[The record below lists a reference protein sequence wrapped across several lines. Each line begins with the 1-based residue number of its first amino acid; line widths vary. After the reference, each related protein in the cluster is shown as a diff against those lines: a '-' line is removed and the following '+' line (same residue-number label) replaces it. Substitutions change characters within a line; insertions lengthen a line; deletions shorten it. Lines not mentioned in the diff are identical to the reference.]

1 MISSRTNNCATA
13 ELLGVNNKTLDR
25 GLPTLLHSNCLRQ
38 KARRNGQGKVDAVL
52 EYITT
57 ARSHVARQQYAYA
70 ALVEIEREIG
80 DDDDEADD
88 SPPPPL
94 SASSISVARATAAPT
109 RWWHGGGGSG
119 AKAGGGGGGGGG
131 GGTGGGTR
139 DGGCGG
145 GNGDSSESCD
155 ESDSDSDDSD
165 SDDVAEED
173 EDEQRLPARVDGA
186 AARDRM
192 SVAGREAWRMQYA
205 IMSDGGVLQLKK
217 KLTCVWVV
225 LQQRSRDLQKYA
237 TQVLEA
243 AKQQHGHP
251 WPRVPGV
258 SAAVKRATSKWSST
272 HGLQY
277 PKAPSQSSMRR
288 HFTRWAKTGE
298 FNVERPGPKSG
309 QQW

>member
-57 ARSHVARQQYAYA
+57 ARSHVGRLQYAYA

-186 AARDRM
+186 ARKGQDV
-192 SVAGREAWRMQYA
+192 SSGAGGMENAIRNNVRRWRPTTEEEADMRV
-205 IMSDGGVLQLKK
+205 GGAA
-217 KLTCVWVV
+217 
-225 LQQRSRDLQKYA
+225 A
-237 TQVLEA
+237 TQ
-243 AKQQHGHP
+243 
-251 WPRVPGV
+251 PRPAEVRDA
-258 SAAVKRATSKWSST
+258 SA
-272 HGLQY
+272 
-277 PKAPSQSSMRR
+277 
-288 HFTRWAKTGE
+288 
-298 FNVERPGPKSG
+298 
-309 QQW
+309 